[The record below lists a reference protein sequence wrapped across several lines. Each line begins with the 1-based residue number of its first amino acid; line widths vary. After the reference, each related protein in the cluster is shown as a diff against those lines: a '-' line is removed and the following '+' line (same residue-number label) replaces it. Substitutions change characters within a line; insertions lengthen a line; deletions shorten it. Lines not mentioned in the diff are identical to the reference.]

1 MQARDI
7 LITAALAVALAQPV
21 FAKRDRDD
29 DDDERRH
36 PGKGWAKGWDKKG
49 HSGPYTHFENSREKY
64 KYEFRDASCRYKYEY
79 NYRNG
84 KAKVEQRGDCSGIA
98 FPQRVVMHGREPLP
112 RAIPPEPQARSIE
125 CNREVLGAVL
135 GGAAGAVI
143 GSKIG
148 QRPGTSED
156 ERFITTVGG
165 AVIGA
170 VVGGTIGKS
179 MDDADQACAA
189 QAMEYAN
196 FKQSVRWHNPQRG
209 AVYTMTPIGL
219 VPAAGKGVE
228 CRRYS
233 MLTERGGQRDTTQGT
248 ACRQRDGSWRLSS

>member
-1 MQARDI
+1 MQAKNV
-7 LITAALAVALAQPV
+7 LIAAAVALALAQPA
-21 FAKRDRDD
+21 FAKKDHDD
-29 DDDERRH
+29 DDDRRH

-49 HSGPYTHFENSREKY
+49 GRDSEPYAKFENSAEKY

-84 KAKVEQRGDCSGIA
+84 KSKVQQSGNCSGIA
-98 FPQRVVMHGREPLP
+98 FPQRVAMQGREPLP

-125 CNREVLGAVL
+125 CNREVIGAVL
-135 GGAAGAVI
+135 GGAAGAVV
-143 GSKIG
+143 GSKVG
-148 QRPGTSED
+148 QGD
-156 ERFITTVGG
+156 DRFITTVGG

-170 VVGGTIGKS
+170 VVGGAIGKS
-179 MDDADQACAA
+179 MDDADHACAA

-196 FKQSVRWHNPQRG
+196 FKQSVKWHNPQRG
-209 AVYTMTPIGL
+209 ASYTMTPVGL

-233 MLTERGGQRDTTQGT
+233 MLTERGTQKETTKGN
-248 ACRQRDGSWRLSS
+248 ACRQPDGSWRLSS

>member
-1 MQARDI
+1 MHAKNM
-7 LITAALAVALAQPV
+7 LVAAAVALAMIQPV
-21 FAKRDRDD
+21 FAKKDRDD
-29 DDDERRH
+29 DDERGGH

-49 HSGPYTHFENSREKY
+49 GRDSAPYTRFENSAQKY

-79 NYRNG
+79 SYRSG
-84 KAKVEQRGDCSGIA
+84 KSKVEQSGDCSGIA
-98 FPQRVVMHGREPLP
+98 FPQRVAMQGREPLP

-125 CNREVLGAVL
+125 CNREVIGAVL
-135 GGAAGAVI
+135 GGAAGAAV

-148 QRPGTSED
+148 SKAGAGD
-156 ERFITTVGG
+156 DRFITTVGG

-170 VVGGTIGKS
+170 VVGGAIGKS

-196 FKQSVRWHNPQRG
+196 FKQSVKWHNPQRG
-209 AVYTMTPIGL
+209 AYYTMTPVGL
-219 VPAAGKGVE
+219 VPASGKSVE

-233 MLTERGGQRDTTQGT
+233 VLT
-248 ACRQRDGSWRLSS
+248 